1 MFDSNPT
8 PALFDDDDDSFA
20 QSDEGGLPEPAEGP
34 EPEEA

>member
-1 MFDSNPT
+1 MSDRNPT
-8 PALFDDDDDSFA
+8 PDEFDDAFA